1 MITTCTQCQVSYQL
15 DDDKVPHRVIRVRCP
30 ECQGVFN
37 LDGRQAQ
44 AEAPESV
51 QAPVAPEPRV
61 TMPAEPAPAPEPVAV
76 TQAAPEIEPEPEPE
90 PELDEELSSAS
101 VPSAAEE
108 RQKGGVAVV
117 EKSATTTRRRRP
129 KEQMLARALVS
140 DILVYNRKARDAAL
154 AKGNL
159 HEALG
164 GEIKKCWE
172 LYKEKVTAEVANN
185 TNYFREALNEILAEG
200 EEVF

>member
-76 TQAAPEIEPEPEPE
+76 TPAAPEIEPEPD

-164 GEIKKCWE
+164 GEIKKCWA